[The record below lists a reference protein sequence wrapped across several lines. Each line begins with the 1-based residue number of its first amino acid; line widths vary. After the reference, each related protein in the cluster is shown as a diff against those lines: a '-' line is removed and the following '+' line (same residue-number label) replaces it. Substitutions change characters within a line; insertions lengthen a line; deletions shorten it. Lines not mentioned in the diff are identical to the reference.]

1 MHTIGD
7 GSNGYPV
14 NQNERQTIFKILALK
29 EANQELLEALE
40 LIVHKHH
47 AQESL
52 DGAISVAM
60 SYISKYRGQS

>member
-14 NQNERQTIFKILALK
+14 NQIERQNILKMKSLK

-40 LIVHKHH
+40 LIVRKHH
-47 AQESL
+47 AQENL

-60 SYISKYRGQS
+60 SYISKHRGQA

>member
-7 GSNGYPV
+7 GSNGYPI
-14 NQNERQTIFKILALK
+14 NQVERQNIFKILALK
-29 EANQELLEALE
+29 EANQELMEVLE
-40 LIVHKHH
+40 LIVKKHQ

-60 SYISKYRGQS
+60 AYISKHRGQA

>member
-7 GSNGYPV
+7 GSNGYPI

-40 LIVHKHH
+40 LIVQKHH
-47 AQESL
+47 AQENI

-60 SYISKYRGQS
+60 SYISKHRGQA

>member
-7 GSNGYPV
+7 GSNGYPI

-29 EANQELLEALE
+29 EANQELMEILE
-40 LIVHKHH
+40 LIVQKHQ
-47 AQESL
+47 AQEGL

-60 SYISKYRGQS
+60 AYISKHKRQA

>member
-7 GSNGYPV
+7 GSNGYPLD
-14 NQNERQTIFKILALK
+14 QIERQNIFKMKALK

-40 LIVHKHH
+40 LIVKRHQ
-47 AQESL
+47 AQENL

-60 SYISKYRGQS
+60 SYIFKYKGQT